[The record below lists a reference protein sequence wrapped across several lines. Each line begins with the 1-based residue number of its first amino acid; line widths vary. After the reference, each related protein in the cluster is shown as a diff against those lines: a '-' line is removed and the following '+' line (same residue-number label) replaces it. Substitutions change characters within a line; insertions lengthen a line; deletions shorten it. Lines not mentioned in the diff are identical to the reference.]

1 MKESLQEPELCRW
14 ILFKEQKLID
24 DPLLEHK
31 VRQLAVISYKQ
42 GKHEKPLYNASVYV
56 DDSGPDFII
65 CLVML
70 SVVQSFANHFSCF

>member
-1 MKESLQEPELCRW
+1 MSLCRNQNCVGGF
-14 ILFKEQKLID
+14 LFKEQMVID

-42 GKHEKPLYNASVYV
+42 GKHDKPLYHASVYV

-65 CLVML
+65 CLVKFY
-70 SVVQSFANHFSCF
+70 VVQSIANHFSCS

>member
-1 MKESLQEPELCRW
+1 M
-14 ILFKEQKLID
+14 FKEQIVID
-24 DPLLEHK
+24 DPVLEHK
-31 VRQLAVISYKQ
+31 VRQLAVISSKQ
-42 GKHEKPLYNASVYV
+42 GKHEKPLNNASVYV

>member
-1 MKESLQEPELCRW
+1 M
-14 ILFKEQKLID
+14 FKEQIVID

-56 DDSGPDFII
+56 DDSGPDLLF
-65 CLVML
+65 VWSSYM
-70 SVVQSFANHFSCF
+70 

>member
-1 MKESLQEPELCRW
+1 MHQTVL
-14 ILFKEQKLID
+14 
-24 DPLLEHK
+24 
-31 VRQLAVISYKQ
+31 QLAVISSKQ

-65 CLVML
+65 CFVML

>member
-1 MKESLQEPELCRW
+1 MCRW

-31 VRQLAVISYKQ
+31 VRQLAVISSKQ

-56 DDSGPDFII
+56 DDSGPDLLF
-65 CLVML
+65 VWSSYM
-70 SVVQSFANHFSCF
+70 